1 MRMELEKIAAAI
13 RNARIGAGFTQK
25 EVAEVFGKGQTTVAS
40 WETGRSQPDASTIIA
55 LSNLFHVSSDYLV
68 GIGLSFAPDTTPE
81 RVPIASEK
89 SYAEDVQALIP
100 SARAVLEAAED
111 QVSRYIRSAPVN
123 GGLRDYLTAHAENVQ
138 NLLAVVVHL
147 LGEMEDTQSLVIS
160 LCSGC
165 RSEGPEPVR

>member
-1 MRMELEKIAAAI
+1 MRRE
-13 RNARIGAGFTQK
+13 R
-25 EVAEVFGKGQTTVAS
+25 
-40 WETGRSQPDASTIIA
+40 
-55 LSNLFHVSSDYLV
+55 
-68 GIGLSFAPDTTPE
+68 DTTPE
-81 RVPIASEK
+81 RVPIASVK

-138 NLLAVVVHL
+138 NLLAVVLHL